1 MLIRYFVLVM
11 IGFQFTPFK
20 AGENSKTM
28 FEQMLDLFT
37 ELLNYTNGDATEAL
51 DWLNQLDRKHKF
63 TNDDYGMGDFIE
75 DLKENGYLKE
85 NGPDGTFKITSKT
98 EQTIRKKSLEDI
110 FGKLKKGSKG
120 NHQTNKT
127 GPVQNLVLIPG
138 LINLGTILIR

>member
-1 MLIRYFVLVM
+1 M

-20 AGENSKTM
+20 AGENNKTM

-110 FGKLKKGSKG
+110 FGKLKKAARAITKPI
-120 NHQTNKT
+120 K
-127 GPVQNLVLIPG
+127 PDPAQNLVQIPG
-138 LINLGTILIR
+138 LINLEIILIK

>member
-1 MLIRYFVLVM
+1 M

-20 AGENSKTM
+20 AGENNKTM

-85 NGPDGTFKITSKT
+85 HGPDGTFKITSKT
-98 EQTIRKKSLEDI
+98 EQTIRKSALDEI
-110 FGKLKKGSKG
+110 FGKLKKSGRG
-120 NHQTNKT
+120 NHNSNQS
-127 GPVQNLVLIPG
+127 VIVVE
-138 LINLGTILIR
+138 

>member
-1 MLIRYFVLVM
+1 M

-20 AGENSKTM
+20 AGENNKTM

-110 FGKLKKGSKG
+110 LKFDL
-120 NHQTNKT
+120 Q
-127 GPVQNLVLIPG
+127 
-138 LINLGTILIR
+138 